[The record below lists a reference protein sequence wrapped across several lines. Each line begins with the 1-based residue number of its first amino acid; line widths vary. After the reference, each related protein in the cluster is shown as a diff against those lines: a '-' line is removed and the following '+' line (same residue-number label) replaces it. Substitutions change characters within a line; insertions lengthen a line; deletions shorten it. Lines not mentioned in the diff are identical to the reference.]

1 MSKLLKT
8 QNSTLSSWYNYFD
21 LYRLIQYRQKKLEKV
36 GDADEKIQYTNG
48 LVTTTVLQLQIQLQK
63 LVKLRTKLLMMLNI
77 SLHLNLIG

>member
-21 LYRLIQYRQKKLEKV
+21 LYRLTQYRQKKLEKV
-36 GDADEKIQYTNG
+36 RDADEKIQYTNG
-48 LVTTTVLQLQIQLQK
+48 LVTRTVLQLQIQLQK
-63 LVKLRTKLLMMLNI
+63 LVKLRTKLLIMLNI